1 MSKNN
6 NEKIYQ
12 WTSTFKSLGETEDG
26 GVNIKGSARSSP
38 CQIIFSGIRGDQ
50 LCPAWIRTKNRLWR
64 MAQES
69 NHRR

>member
-26 GVNIKGSARSSP
+26 GVNIKGSASTNGLDRAGD
-38 CQIIFSGIRGDQ
+38 IIETED
-50 LCPAWIRTKNRLWR
+50 C
-64 MAQES
+64 
-69 NHRR
+69 